1 MQAVIKLISFC
12 PQDPWSQK
20 INLLFYSALT
30 FLPSYAAGNVH
41 NPCVD
46 RLPVGLV
53 DGAPSLQLS
62 GGLAGVHPVPVDG
75 SLEESRAT

>member
-1 MQAVIKLISFC
+1 VQAVVYLILSSSFL
-12 PQDPWSQK
+12 DIQK
-20 INLLFYSALT
+20 INLLSNFAFPLCSREVFT
-30 FLPSYAAGNVH
+30 VQVV
-41 NPCVD
+41 CD

-75 SLEESRAT
+75 SLEESGTT

>member
-1 MQAVIKLISFC
+1 MIFSFSLGSQPLKLS
-12 PQDPWSQK
+12 K
-20 INLLFYSALT
+20 FYRKLNSASTLCSREV
-30 FLPSYAAGNVH
+30 FR
-41 NPCVD
+41 PCVD

-75 SLEESRAT
+75 SLEESGTTCS